1 MADAAALPQDEL
13 QRSRDMGV
21 IIYLGAYVR
30 LMCRELG
37 VPDPSAEELRPWI
50 LEFVDPLN
58 HATEAIWRATMED
71 DKGANDA
78 VVRFRESLKSI
89 HGRGD

>member
-1 MADAAALPQDEL
+1 MADPAAMPQDEL
-13 QRSRDMGV
+13 QRSRDLGA

-30 LMCRELG
+30 LMCRELK
-37 VPDPSAEELRPWI
+37 VPDPQPDELRSWL

-71 DKGANDA
+71 DNGAKEA
-78 VVRFRESLKSI
+78 LVRFRESLNI
-89 HGRGD
+89 HRG